1 MQKTS
6 HIIPLLLALFI
17 SVLIVWSGINPS
29 DRAVWYAEIL
39 PVSIVFVALV
49 ATYRLF
55 RFSNLAYVFMSFWL
69 IMHTI
74 GAEIGRAS
82 CRERV

>member
-6 HIIPLLLALFI
+6 HTIPLLLAVFI
-17 SVLIVWSGINPS
+17 AALIVWSGINPS

-39 PVSIVFVALV
+39 PVSTVFVALV

-69 IMHTI
+69 IMHTV
-74 GAEIGRAS
+74 GAHYTFAD
-82 CRERV
+82 VP